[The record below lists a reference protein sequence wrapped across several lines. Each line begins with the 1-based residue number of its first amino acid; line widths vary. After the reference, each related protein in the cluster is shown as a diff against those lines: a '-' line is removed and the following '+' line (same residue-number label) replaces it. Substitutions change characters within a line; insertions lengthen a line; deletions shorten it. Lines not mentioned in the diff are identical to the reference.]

1 MKKEIILGYEVER
14 KKIKNINLRI
24 YPDRRIYISAPLN
37 LHSEYIENFIK
48 SKKSWIDEVQKR
60 LDNLPKS
67 LDLQYVSGEK
77 LSFLGRLYE
86 LEVNIGNENRIYF
99 NNEKFVLTVKEDIRE
114 LKKKTTEKWYFEK
127 AKSLFPQI
135 LDKYLS
141 ITGERIEHL
150 SIKKMET
157 RWGSCNHRKKY
168 INLNTELVKKPIPCI
183 EYVVLH
189 EIAHLRHPN
198 HSRDFY
204 HHIERDMPDY
214 RQREKLLKEFRI
226 Y

>member
-24 YPDRRIYISAPLN
+24 YPDRRIYISAPLK
-37 LHSEYIENFIK
+37 LHTDYIENFIK
-48 SKKSWIDEVQKR
+48 SKKSWIDEVQRR
-60 LDNLPKS
+60 LDNLPKNPE
-67 LDLQYVSGEK
+67 LQYISGEK
-77 LSFLGRLYE
+77 LSYLGRLYE
-86 LEVNIGNENRIYF
+86 LEVKDGDENRIYF
-99 NNEKFVLTVKEDIRE
+99 NNEKFILSVKEDSYE
-114 LKKKTTEKWYFEK
+114 LKRKIAEKWYFEK
-127 AKSLFPQI
+127 AKALFPQI
-135 LDKYLS
+135 MDKYLD
-141 ITGERIEHL
+141 ILGERIEHL
-150 SIKKMET
+150 SIKKMKT

-168 INLNTELVKKPIPCI
+168 INLNTELMKKPVPCI

-204 HHIERDMPDY
+204 HYIERYMSDY